1 MNHSSLT
8 PNHQHLIPNHSSFTP
23 NMLSDKL
30 NTVDY
35 HWFLVCT
42 KPGHET
48 ELCALI
54 EREKGKI
61 RNILEVYCPTHTK
74 VYVRRGDNEQRLS
87 FFDGYVFVL
96 ATQGALAEFL
106 RDNNSDAYIWY
117 NRKRTPDEKAVAC
130 TIPESQIRAFRDY
143 NENYADKVIV
153 LERPYSDY
161 AFNAKTDEP
170 NEIVRVVDGPL
181 AGCEGYIC
189 RFHRKKGLVF
199 RVQGIMPGSW
209 LTVTYPNASDLH
221 VVRLHNAEGDR
232 LSIGTEK
239 GRAADLLIGILQGC
253 GYGERTLSLFYE
265 LMERLAANLSLEAL
279 CKYLQKQGE
288 QELHHRL
295 ARLTAK
301 EAELLINLARYE
313 HDTPGYVKE
322 NWPRLIFRPFL
333 TPTSGIEWEEGK
345 NEIELPHKDFTEII
359 RKVDITEEV
368 YYPSKQEDSKV
379 TTTYYAH
386 IASLPA
392 LSRGE
397 SAATEEE
404 QSQPS
409 PLGGEPERG
418 FIFFA
423 NWDDF
428 LSEYFLTAGKA
439 NEKLVSGKVQ
449 KVRNEIT
456 LKETEKLIE
465 SFRNYAP
472 TIYKVLTEPDSAV
485 KVVQDFKV
493 GEESL
498 NVLAITATETDMDK
512 AKDELISTCVRICTE
527 INTTNHLA
535 VWRRYLRTV
544 WLHN

>member
-1 MNHSSLT
+1 M
-8 PNHQHLIPNHSSFTP
+8 P
-23 NMLSDKL
+23 DKL
-30 NTVDY
+30 NSVDY

-42 KPGHET
+42 KPGHEL
-48 ELCALI
+48 ELRALI

-74 VYVRRGDNEQRLS
+74 VYVRRGDNEQRLP

-106 RDNNSDAYIWY
+106 RDNDSDAYIWY
-117 NRKRTPDEKAVAC
+117 NRKRTPDEKAMAC

-153 LERPYSDY
+153 LERPYTDY

-189 RFHRKKGLVF
+189 RFHKKKGLVF
-199 RVQGIMPGSW
+199 RVQGMMPGCW

-239 GRAADLLIGILQGC
+239 GRAADLLVGILQGC
-253 GYGERTLSLFYE
+253 GYGEHTQSLFYE
-265 LMERLAANLSLEAL
+265 LMERLAADLSLEAL
-279 CKYLQKQGE
+279 CKHLQQQGE
-288 QELHHRL
+288 KVLADRL
-295 ARLTAK
+295 AKLTTK

-313 HDTPGYVKE
+313 HDTPGYVRE
-322 NWPRLIFRPFL
+322 NWPQIILRPFL
-333 TPTSGIEWEEGK
+333 TPTSGIEVEEDK
-345 NEIELPHKDFTEII
+345 NEAELPHQDFTEVI
-359 RKVDITEEV
+359 RKLDITEEV
-368 YYPSKQEDSKV
+368 YYPSRQEDGKI
-379 TTTYYAH
+379 TTAYYAH
-386 IASLPA
+386 IGRMEDKS
-392 LSRGE
+392 
-397 SAATEEE
+397 
-404 QSQPS
+404 
-409 PLGGEPERG
+409 G
-418 FIFFA
+418 FIYFA

-428 LSEYFLTAGKA
+428 LREYFLTAGKA
-439 NEKLVSGKVQ
+439 NEKLVSGKVR

-456 LKETEKLIE
+456 LAETEKLIE

-472 TIYKVLTEPDSAV
+472 TLYKVLTEPDSAV
-485 KVVQDFKV
+485 KAVPNFKI
-493 GEESL
+493 GEDLL
-498 NVLAITATETDMDK
+498 NVLAIQSSAQEK
-512 AKDELISTCVRICTE
+512 EAAKDQLIKTCVRVCKE

-544 WLHN
+544 WLHI

>member
-1 MNHSSLT
+1 
-8 PNHQHLIPNHSSFTP
+8 
-23 NMLSDKL
+23 MLSDKL

-42 KPGHET
+42 KPGHEQ
-48 ELCALI
+48 ELCARI
-54 EREKGKI
+54 EREKGNV
-61 RNILEVYCPTHTK
+61 RNILEAYCPTHTK
-74 VYVRRGDNEQRLS
+74 VYVRRGENARRMPL
-87 FFDGYVFVL
+87 FDGYVFVL
-96 ATQGALAEFL
+96 ATQGALAGFL
-106 RDNNSDAYIWY
+106 RDNGPDAYIWH

-130 TIPESQIRAFRDY
+130 TIPESQMRAFRDY

-153 LERPYSDY
+153 LERSYTDY

-221 VVRLHNAEGDR
+221 AVRLHNAEGDR
-232 LSIGTEK
+232 LSVGTEK
-239 GRAADLLIGILQGC
+239 GRAADLLVGILQGC
-253 GYGERTLSLFYE
+253 GYGERTQPLFYE
-265 LMERLAANLSLEAL
+265 LTERLASDLSLEAL
-279 CKYLQKQGE
+279 CRHLQKQGE
-288 QELHHRL
+288 KALADRL
-295 ARLTAK
+295 ARLTTK

-313 HDTPGYVKE
+313 HDTPGYIKE
-322 NWPRLIFRPFL
+322 NWPRIILRPFL
-333 TPTSGIEWEEGK
+333 TPTSGIEMEEDK
-345 NEIELPHKDFTEII
+345 NEAELPHQDFTEII
-359 RKVDITEEV
+359 RKLDITEEV
-368 YYPSKQEDSKV
+368 YYPSRQEDGKI
-379 TTTYYAH
+379 TTAYYAH
-386 IASLPA
+386 IGRMEDKS
-392 LSRGE
+392 
-397 SAATEEE
+397 
-404 QSQPS
+404 
-409 PLGGEPERG
+409 G
-418 FIFFA
+418 FIYFA

-428 LSEYFLTAGKA
+428 LREYFLTAGKA

-456 LKETEKLIE
+456 LTETEKLIE

-472 TIYKVLTEPDSAV
+472 TLYKVLTEPDSAV
-485 KVVQDFKV
+485 KAVSNFKV
-493 GEESL
+493 GEELL
-498 NVLAITATETDMDK
+498 NVFAIQSSAQEK
-512 AKDELISTCVRICTE
+512 EAAKDQLIKTCVRICKE

>member
-1 MNHSSLT
+1 M
-8 PNHQHLIPNHSSFTP
+8 P
-23 NMLSDKL
+23 DKL
-30 NTVDY
+30 NSVDY

-42 KPGHET
+42 KPGHEL
-48 ELCALI
+48 ELRALI

-74 VYVRRGDNEQRLS
+74 VYVRRGDNEQRLP

-106 RDNNSDAYIWY
+106 RDNDSDAYIWY
-117 NRKRTPDEKAVAC
+117 NRKRTPDEKAMAC

-153 LERPYSDY
+153 LERPYTDY

-189 RFHRKKGLVF
+189 RFHKKKGLVF
-199 RVQGIMPGSW
+199 RVQGMMPGCW

-239 GRAADLLIGILQGC
+239 GRAADLLVGILQGC
-253 GYGERTLSLFYE
+253 GYGEHTQSLFYE
-265 LMERLAANLSLEAL
+265 LMERLAADLSLEAL
-279 CKYLQKQGE
+279 CKHLQKQGE
-288 QELHHRL
+288 KVLADRL
-295 ARLTAK
+295 AKLTTK

-313 HDTPGYVKE
+313 HDTPGYVRE
-322 NWPRLIFRPFL
+322 NWPRIILRPFL
-333 TPTSGIEWEEGK
+333 TPTSGIEMEEDK
-345 NEIELPHKDFTEII
+345 NEVELPHQDFTEII
-359 RKVDITEEV
+359 RKLDITEEV
-368 YYPSKQEDSKV
+368 YYPSRQEDGKI
-379 TTTYYAH
+379 TTAYYAH
-386 IASLPA
+386 IGRMEDKS
-392 LSRGE
+392 
-397 SAATEEE
+397 
-404 QSQPS
+404 
-409 PLGGEPERG
+409 G
-418 FIFFA
+418 FIYFA

-428 LSEYFLTAGKA
+428 LREYFLTAGKA
-439 NEKLVSGKVQ
+439 NEKLVSGKVR

-456 LKETEKLIE
+456 LTETEKLIE

-472 TIYKVLTEPDSAV
+472 TLYKVLTEPDSAV
-485 KVVQDFKV
+485 KAVPNFKV
-493 GEESL
+493 GEELL
-498 NVLAITATETDMDK
+498 NVLAIRSSAQEK
-512 AKDELISTCVRICTE
+512 EAAKDQLIKTCVRVCKE

-544 WLHN
+544 WLHI

>member
-1 MNHSSLT
+1 M
-8 PNHQHLIPNHSSFTP
+8 P
-23 NMLSDKL
+23 DKL
-30 NTVDY
+30 NSVDY

-42 KPGHET
+42 KPGHEL
-48 ELCALI
+48 ELRALI

-74 VYVRRGDNEQRLS
+74 VYVRRGDNEQRLP

-106 RDNNSDAYIWY
+106 RDNDSDAYIWY

-153 LERPYSDY
+153 LERPYTDY

-189 RFHRKKGLVF
+189 RFHKKKGLVF
-199 RVQGIMPGSW
+199 RVQGMMPGCW

-239 GRAADLLIGILQGC
+239 GRAADLLVGILQGC
-253 GYGERTLSLFYE
+253 GYGERTQSLFYE
-265 LMERLAANLSLEAL
+265 LMERLAADLSLEAL
-279 CKYLQKQGE
+279 CKHLQKQGE
-288 QELHHRL
+288 KVLADRL
-295 ARLTAK
+295 AQLTTK

-313 HDTPGYVKE
+313 HDTPGYVRE
-322 NWPRLIFRPFL
+322 NWPRIILRPFL
-333 TPTSGIEWEEGK
+333 TPTSGIEMEEDK
-345 NEIELPHKDFTEII
+345 NEVELPHQDFTEII
-359 RKVDITEEV
+359 RKLDITEEV
-368 YYPSKQEDSKV
+368 YYPSKQEDGKI

-386 IASLPA
+386 IGRMEDKS
-392 LSRGE
+392 
-397 SAATEEE
+397 
-404 QSQPS
+404 
-409 PLGGEPERG
+409 G
-418 FIFFA
+418 FIYFA

-428 LSEYFLTAGKA
+428 LREYFLTAGKA

-456 LKETEKLIE
+456 LAETEKLIE

-472 TIYKVLTEPDSAV
+472 TLYKVLTEPDSAV
-485 KVVQDFKV
+485 KAVPNFKI
-493 GEESL
+493 GEDLL
-498 NVLAITATETDMDK
+498 NVLAIQSSAQDK
-512 AKDELISTCVRICTE
+512 EAAKDQLIKTCVRVCKE

-544 WLHN
+544 WLHI

>member
-1 MNHSSLT
+1 M
-8 PNHQHLIPNHSSFTP
+8 P
-23 NMLSDKL
+23 DKL
-30 NTVDY
+30 NSVDY

-42 KPGHET
+42 KPGHEL
-48 ELCALI
+48 ELRALI

-74 VYVRRGDNEQRLS
+74 VYVRRGDNEQRLP

-106 RDNNSDAYIWY
+106 RDNDSDAYIWY
-117 NRKRTPDEKAVAC
+117 NRKRTPDEKAMAC

-153 LERPYSDY
+153 LERPYTDY

-189 RFHRKKGLVF
+189 RFHKKKGLVF
-199 RVQGIMPGSW
+199 RVQGMMPGCW

-239 GRAADLLIGILQGC
+239 GRAADLLVGILQGC
-253 GYGERTLSLFYE
+253 GYGEHTQSLFYE
-265 LMERLAANLSLEAL
+265 LMERLAADLSLEAL
-279 CKYLQKQGE
+279 CKHPQKQGE
-288 QELHHRL
+288 KVLADRL
-295 ARLTAK
+295 AKLTTK

-313 HDTPGYVKE
+313 HDTPGYVRE
-322 NWPRLIFRPFL
+322 NWPRIILRPFL
-333 TPTSGIEWEEGK
+333 TPTSGIEMEEDK
-345 NEIELPHKDFTEII
+345 NEAELPHQDFTEII
-359 RKVDITEEV
+359 RKLDITEEV
-368 YYPSKQEDSKV
+368 YYPSRQEDGKI
-379 TTTYYAH
+379 TTAYYAH
-386 IASLPA
+386 IGRMEDKS
-392 LSRGE
+392 
-397 SAATEEE
+397 
-404 QSQPS
+404 
-409 PLGGEPERG
+409 G
-418 FIFFA
+418 FIYFA

-428 LSEYFLTAGKA
+428 LREYFLTAGKA

-456 LKETEKLIE
+456 LAETEKLIE
-465 SFRNYAP
+465 SFHNYAP
-472 TIYKVLTEPDSAV
+472 TLYKVLREPDSAV
-485 KVVQDFKV
+485 KAMQDFKV
-493 GEESL
+493 GEELL
-498 NVLAITATETDMDK
+498 NVFAIRSSAQDK
-512 AKDELISTCVRICTE
+512 EAAKDQLIKTCFRVCTE

-544 WLHN
+544 WLHI

>member
-1 MNHSSLT
+1 
-8 PNHQHLIPNHSSFTP
+8 
-23 NMLSDKL
+23 MLSDKL

-42 KPGHET
+42 KPGHEP

-74 VYVRRGDNEQRLS
+74 VYVRRGDNEQRLP

-106 RDNNSDAYIWY
+106 RDNDSGAYIWY
-117 NRKRTPDEKAVAC
+117 NRKRTPDEKAVVC
-130 TIPESQIRAFRDY
+130 TVPESQMRAFRDY

-153 LERPYSDY
+153 LERPYTDY
-161 AFNAKTDEP
+161 AINAKTDEP

-189 RFHRKKGLVF
+189 RFHKKKGLVF

-239 GRAADLLIGILQGC
+239 ERAVDLLVGILQGC
-253 GYGERTLSLFYE
+253 GYGERTQAMLYG
-265 LMERLAANLSLEAL
+265 LMERLAADLSLEAL
-279 CKYLQKQGE
+279 CKHLQKQGE
-288 QELHHRL
+288 KALTDRL
-295 ARLTAK
+295 AKLTTQ

-322 NWPRLIFRPFL
+322 NWPRITLRPFL
-333 TPTSGIEWEEGK
+333 TPTSGIEMEEGK
-345 NEIELPHKDFTEII
+345 NEVELQHKDYTEII
-359 RKVDITEEV
+359 RRVDITEEV
-368 YYPSKQEDSKV
+368 YYPSRQEDGK
-379 TTTYYAH
+379 TTTAYYAH
-386 IASLPA
+386 IGRMEDKS
-392 LSRGE
+392 
-397 SAATEEE
+397 
-404 QSQPS
+404 
-409 PLGGEPERG
+409 G
-418 FIFFA
+418 FIYFA

-428 LSEYFLTAGKA
+428 LRGYFLTAGKA

-449 KVRNEIT
+449 KVRNGIT
-456 LKETEKLIE
+456 LTETEKLIE

-472 TIYKVLTEPDSAV
+472 TLYKVLTDADSAV
-485 KVVQDFKV
+485 KAVPNFKV
-493 GEESL
+493 GENTM
-498 NVLAITATETDMDK
+498 NVLAIQSSAQDK
-512 AKDELISTCVRICTE
+512 EAAKDQLIKTCVRVCKE

>member
-1 MNHSSLT
+1 M
-8 PNHQHLIPNHSSFTP
+8 P
-23 NMLSDKL
+23 DKL
-30 NTVDY
+30 NSVDY

-42 KPGHET
+42 KPGHEL
-48 ELCALI
+48 ELRALI

-74 VYVRRGDNEQRLS
+74 VYVRRGDNEQRLP

-106 RDNNSDAYIWY
+106 RDNDSDAYIWY
-117 NRKRTPDEKAVAC
+117 NRKRTPDEKAMAC

-153 LERPYSDY
+153 LERPYTDY

-189 RFHRKKGLVF
+189 RFHKKKGLVF
-199 RVQGIMPGSW
+199 RVQGMMPGCW

-239 GRAADLLIGILQGC
+239 GRAADLLVGILQGC
-253 GYGERTLSLFYE
+253 GYGEHTQSLFYE
-265 LMERLAANLSLEAL
+265 LMERLAADLSLEAL
-279 CKYLQKQGE
+279 CKHLQKQGE
-288 QELHHRL
+288 KVLADRL
-295 ARLTAK
+295 AKLTTK

-313 HDTPGYVKE
+313 HDTPGYVRE
-322 NWPRLIFRPFL
+322 NWPRIILRPFL
-333 TPTSGIEWEEGK
+333 TPTSGIEMEEDK
-345 NEIELPHKDFTEII
+345 NEVELPHQDFTEVI
-359 RKVDITEEV
+359 RKLDITEEV
-368 YYPSKQEDSKV
+368 YYPSRQEDGKI
-379 TTTYYAH
+379 TTAYYAH
-386 IASLPA
+386 IGRMEDKS
-392 LSRGE
+392 
-397 SAATEEE
+397 
-404 QSQPS
+404 
-409 PLGGEPERG
+409 G
-418 FIFFA
+418 FIYFA

-428 LSEYFLTAGKA
+428 LREYFLTAGKA
-439 NEKLVSGKVQ
+439 NEKLVSGKVR

-456 LKETEKLIE
+456 LAETEKLIE

-472 TIYKVLTEPDSAV
+472 TLYKVLREPDSAV
-485 KVVQDFKV
+485 KAVPNFKI
-493 GEESL
+493 GEDL
-498 NVLAITATETDMDK
+498 QNVFAIRSSAQEK
-512 AKDELISTCVRICTE
+512 EAAKDQLIKTCVRVCKE

-544 WLHN
+544 WLHI

>member
-1 MNHSSLT
+1 M
-8 PNHQHLIPNHSSFTP
+8 P
-23 NMLSDKL
+23 DKL
-30 NTVDY
+30 NSVDY

-42 KPGHET
+42 KPGHEL
-48 ELCALI
+48 ELRALI

-74 VYVRRGDNEQRLS
+74 VYVRRGDNEQRLP

-106 RDNNSDAYIWY
+106 RDNDSDAYIWY
-117 NRKRTPDEKAVAC
+117 NRKRTPDEKAMAC

-153 LERPYSDY
+153 LERPYTDY

-189 RFHRKKGLVF
+189 RFHKKKGLVF
-199 RVQGIMPGSW
+199 RVQGMMPGCW

-239 GRAADLLIGILQGC
+239 GRAADLLVGILQGC
-253 GYGERTLSLFYE
+253 GYGEHTQSLFYE
-265 LMERLAANLSLEAL
+265 LMERLAADLSLEAL
-279 CKYLQKQGE
+279 CKHLQKQGE
-288 QELHHRL
+288 KVLADRL
-295 ARLTAK
+295 AKLTTK

-313 HDTPGYVKE
+313 HDTPGYVRE
-322 NWPRLIFRPFL
+322 NWPRIILRPFL
-333 TPTSGIEWEEGK
+333 TPTSGIEMEEDK
-345 NEIELPHKDFTEII
+345 NEAELPHQDFTEII
-359 RKVDITEEV
+359 RKLDITEEV
-368 YYPSKQEDSKV
+368 YYPSRQEDGKI
-379 TTTYYAH
+379 TTAYYAH
-386 IASLPA
+386 IGRMEDKS
-392 LSRGE
+392 
-397 SAATEEE
+397 
-404 QSQPS
+404 
-409 PLGGEPERG
+409 G
-418 FIFFA
+418 FIYFA

-428 LSEYFLTAGKA
+428 LREYFLTAGKA

-456 LKETEKLIE
+456 LAETEKLIE
-465 SFRNYAP
+465 SFHNYAP
-472 TIYKVLTEPDSAV
+472 TLYKVLREPDSAV
-485 KVVQDFKV
+485 KAVPNFKI
-493 GEESL
+493 GEDLL
-498 NVLAITATETDMDK
+498 NVLAIQSSAQEK
-512 AKDELISTCVRICTE
+512 EAAKDQLIKTCVRVCTE

-544 WLHN
+544 WLHI

>member
-1 MNHSSLT
+1 
-8 PNHQHLIPNHSSFTP
+8 
-23 NMLSDKL
+23 MLSDKL

-42 KPGHET
+42 KPGHEP

-74 VYVRRGDNEQRLS
+74 VYVRRGDNEQRLP

-106 RDNNSDAYIWY
+106 RDNDSGAYIWY
-117 NRKRTPDEKAVAC
+117 NRKRTPDEKAVVC
-130 TIPESQIRAFRDY
+130 TVPESQMRAFRDY

-153 LERPYSDY
+153 LERPYTDY
-161 AFNAKTDEP
+161 AINAKTDEP

-189 RFHRKKGLVF
+189 RFHKKKGLVF

-239 GRAADLLIGILQGC
+239 ERAVDLLVGILQGC
-253 GYGERTLSLFYE
+253 GYGERTQAMLYG
-265 LMERLAANLSLEAL
+265 LMERLAADLSLEAL
-279 CKYLQKQGE
+279 CKHLQKQGE
-288 QELHHRL
+288 KALTDRL
-295 ARLTAK
+295 AKLTTQ

-322 NWPRLIFRPFL
+322 NWPRITLRPSL
-333 TPTSGIEWEEGK
+333 TPTLGIEMEEGK
-345 NEIELPHKDFTEII
+345 NEVELQHKDFTEII
-359 RKVDITEEV
+359 RRVDITEEV
-368 YYPSKQEDSKV
+368 YYPSRQEDGK
-379 TTTYYAH
+379 TTTAYYAH
-386 IASLPA
+386 IGRMEDKS
-392 LSRGE
+392 
-397 SAATEEE
+397 
-404 QSQPS
+404 
-409 PLGGEPERG
+409 G
-418 FIFFA
+418 FIYFA

-428 LSEYFLTAGKA
+428 LRGYFLTAGKA

-449 KVRNEIT
+449 KVRNGIT
-456 LKETEKLIE
+456 LTETEKLIE

-472 TIYKVLTEPDSAV
+472 TLYKVLTDADSAV
-485 KVVQDFKV
+485 KAVPNFKV
-493 GEESL
+493 GENTM
-498 NVLAITATETDMDK
+498 NVLAIQSSAQDK
-512 AKDELISTCVRICTE
+512 EAAKDQLIKTCVRVCKE

>member
-1 MNHSSLT
+1 M
-8 PNHQHLIPNHSSFTP
+8 P
-23 NMLSDKL
+23 DKL
-30 NTVDY
+30 NSVDY

-42 KPGHET
+42 KPGHEL
-48 ELCALI
+48 ELRALI

-74 VYVRRGDNEQRLS
+74 VYVRRGDNEQRLP

-106 RDNNSDAYIWY
+106 RDNDSDAYIWY

-153 LERPYSDY
+153 LERPYTDY

-189 RFHRKKGLVF
+189 RFHKKKGLVF
-199 RVQGIMPGSW
+199 RVQGMMPGCW

-239 GRAADLLIGILQGC
+239 GRAADLLVGILQGC
-253 GYGERTLSLFYE
+253 GYGEHTQSLFYE
-265 LMERLAANLSLEAL
+265 LMERLAADLSLEAL
-279 CKYLQKQGE
+279 CKHLQKQGE
-288 QELHHRL
+288 KVLADRL
-295 ARLTAK
+295 AKLTTK

-313 HDTPGYVKE
+313 HDTPGYVRE
-322 NWPRLIFRPFL
+322 NWPRIILRPFL
-333 TPTSGIEWEEGK
+333 TPTSGIEMEEDK
-345 NEIELPHKDFTEII
+345 NEAELPHQDFTEVI
-359 RKVDITEEV
+359 RKLDITEEV
-368 YYPSKQEDSKV
+368 YYPSKQEDGKI

-386 IASLPA
+386 IGRMEDKS
-392 LSRGE
+392 
-397 SAATEEE
+397 
-404 QSQPS
+404 
-409 PLGGEPERG
+409 G
-418 FIFFA
+418 FIYFA

-428 LSEYFLTAGKA
+428 LREYFLTAGKA
-439 NEKLVSGKVQ
+439 NEKLVSGKVR

-456 LKETEKLIE
+456 LTETEKLIE

-472 TIYKVLTEPDSAV
+472 TLYKVLTDMDSAV
-485 KVVQDFKV
+485 KAMQDFKV
-493 GEESL
+493 GEELL
-498 NVLAITATETDMDK
+498 NVLAIRSSAQEK
-512 AKDELISTCVRICTE
+512 EAAKDQLIKTCVRVCKE

-544 WLHN
+544 WLHI

>member
-1 MNHSSLT
+1 M
-8 PNHQHLIPNHSSFTP
+8 P
-23 NMLSDKL
+23 DKL
-30 NTVDY
+30 NSVDY

-42 KPGHET
+42 KPGHEL
-48 ELCALI
+48 ELRALI

-74 VYVRRGDNEQRLS
+74 VYVRRGDNEQRLP

-106 RDNNSDAYIWY
+106 RDNDSDAYIWY
-117 NRKRTPDEKAVAC
+117 NRKRTPDEKAMAC

-153 LERPYSDY
+153 LERPYTDY

-189 RFHRKKGLVF
+189 RFHKKKGLVF
-199 RVQGIMPGSW
+199 RVQGMMPGCW

-239 GRAADLLIGILQGC
+239 GRAADLLVGILQGC
-253 GYGERTLSLFYE
+253 GYGEHTQSLFYE
-265 LMERLAANLSLEAL
+265 LMERLAADLSLEAL
-279 CKYLQKQGE
+279 CKHLQKQGE
-288 QELHHRL
+288 KVLADRL
-295 ARLTAK
+295 AKLTTK

-313 HDTPGYVKE
+313 HDTPGYVRE
-322 NWPRLIFRPFL
+322 NWPRIILRPFL
-333 TPTSGIEWEEGK
+333 TPTSGIEMEEDK
-345 NEIELPHKDFTEII
+345 NEAELPHQDFTEVI
-359 RKVDITEEV
+359 RKLDITEEV
-368 YYPSKQEDSKV
+368 YYPSRQEDGKI
-379 TTTYYAH
+379 TTAYYAH
-386 IASLPA
+386 IGRMEDKS
-392 LSRGE
+392 
-397 SAATEEE
+397 
-404 QSQPS
+404 
-409 PLGGEPERG
+409 G
-418 FIFFA
+418 FIYFA

-428 LSEYFLTAGKA
+428 LREYFLTAGKA
-439 NEKLVSGKVQ
+439 NEKLVSGKVR

-456 LKETEKLIE
+456 LTETEKLIE

-472 TIYKVLTEPDSAV
+472 TLYKVLTDMDSAV
-485 KVVQDFKV
+485 KAVPNFKI
-493 GEESL
+493 GEDLL
-498 NVLAITATETDMDK
+498 NVLAIRSSAQDK
-512 AKDELISTCVRICTE
+512 EAAKDQLIKTCVRVCTE

-544 WLHN
+544 WLHI

>member
-1 MNHSSLT
+1 M
-8 PNHQHLIPNHSSFTP
+8 P
-23 NMLSDKL
+23 DKL
-30 NTVDY
+30 NSVDY

-42 KPGHET
+42 KPGHEL
-48 ELCALI
+48 ELRALI

-74 VYVRRGDNEQRLS
+74 VYVRRGDNEQRLP

-106 RDNNSDAYIWY
+106 RDNDSDAYIWY

-153 LERPYSDY
+153 LERPYTDY

-189 RFHRKKGLVF
+189 RFHKKKGLVF
-199 RVQGIMPGSW
+199 RVQGMMPGCW
-209 LTVTYPNASDLH
+209 LTVTYPNVSDLH

-239 GRAADLLIGILQGC
+239 GRAADLLVGILQGC
-253 GYGERTLSLFYE
+253 GYGEHTQSLFYE
-265 LMERLAANLSLEAL
+265 LMERLAADLSLEAL
-279 CKYLQKQGE
+279 CKHLQKQGE
-288 QELHHRL
+288 KVLADRL
-295 ARLTAK
+295 AKLTTK

-313 HDTPGYVKE
+313 HDTPGYVRE
-322 NWPRLIFRPFL
+322 NWPRIILRPFL
-333 TPTSGIEWEEGK
+333 TPTSGIEMEEDK
-345 NEIELPHKDFTEII
+345 NEVELPHQDFTEII
-359 RKVDITEEV
+359 RKLDITEEV
-368 YYPSKQEDSKV
+368 YYPSRQEDGKI
-379 TTTYYAH
+379 TTAYYAH
-386 IASLPA
+386 IGRMEDKS
-392 LSRGE
+392 
-397 SAATEEE
+397 
-404 QSQPS
+404 
-409 PLGGEPERG
+409 G
-418 FIFFA
+418 FIYFA

-428 LSEYFLTAGKA
+428 LREYFLTAGKA
-439 NEKLVSGKVQ
+439 NEKLVSGKVR

-456 LKETEKLIE
+456 LAETEKLIE

-472 TIYKVLTEPDSAV
+472 TLYKVLTEPDSAV
-485 KVVQDFKV
+485 RAVPNFKV
-493 GEESL
+493 GEDLL
-498 NVLAITATETDMDK
+498 NVLTIQSSAQEKEA
-512 AKDELISTCVRICTE
+512 AKDQLIKTCVRVCTE

-544 WLHN
+544 WLHI

>member
-1 MNHSSLT
+1 M
-8 PNHQHLIPNHSSFTP
+8 P
-23 NMLSDKL
+23 DKL
-30 NTVDY
+30 NSVDY

-42 KPGHET
+42 KPGHEL
-48 ELCALI
+48 ELRALI

-74 VYVRRGDNEQRLS
+74 VYVRRGDNEQRLP

-106 RDNNSDAYIWY
+106 RDNDSDAYIWY
-117 NRKRTPDEKAVAC
+117 NRKRTPDEKAMAC

-153 LERPYSDY
+153 LERPYTDY

-189 RFHRKKGLVF
+189 RFHKKKGLVF
-199 RVQGIMPGSW
+199 RVQGMMPGCW

-239 GRAADLLIGILQGC
+239 GRAADLLVGILQGC
-253 GYGERTLSLFYE
+253 GYGEHTQSLFYE
-265 LMERLAANLSLEAL
+265 LMERLAADLSLEAL
-279 CKYLQKQGE
+279 CKHLQKQGE
-288 QELHHRL
+288 KVLADRL
-295 ARLTAK
+295 AKLTTK

-313 HDTPGYVKE
+313 HDTPGYVRE
-322 NWPRLIFRPFL
+322 NWPRIILRPFL
-333 TPTSGIEWEEGK
+333 TPTSGIEMEEDK
-345 NEIELPHKDFTEII
+345 NEVELPHQDFTEVI
-359 RKVDITEEV
+359 RKLDITEEV
-368 YYPSKQEDSKV
+368 YYPSRQEDGKI
-379 TTTYYAH
+379 TTAYYAH
-386 IASLPA
+386 IGRMEDKS
-392 LSRGE
+392 
-397 SAATEEE
+397 
-404 QSQPS
+404 
-409 PLGGEPERG
+409 G
-418 FIFFA
+418 FIYFA

-428 LSEYFLTAGKA
+428 LREYFLTAGKA
-439 NEKLVSGKVQ
+439 NEKLVSGKVR

-456 LKETEKLIE
+456 LTETEKLIE

-472 TIYKVLTEPDSAV
+472 TLYKVLTEPDSAV
-485 KVVQDFKV
+485 KAVPNFKV
-493 GEESL
+493 GEDLL
-498 NVLAITATETDMDK
+498 NVFAIQSSAQDK
-512 AKDELISTCVRICTE
+512 EAAKDKLMKTCVRVCTE

-544 WLHN
+544 WLHI

>member
-1 MNHSSLT
+1 M
-8 PNHQHLIPNHSSFTP
+8 
-23 NMLSDKL
+23 
-30 NTVDY
+30 
-35 HWFLVCT
+35 
-42 KPGHET
+42 
-48 ELCALI
+48 
-54 EREKGKI
+54 
-61 RNILEVYCPTHTK
+61 
-74 VYVRRGDNEQRLS
+74 RRGDNEQRLS

-117 NRKRTPDEKAVAC
+117 NRKRTPDEKAAAC

-265 LMERLAANLSLEAL
+265 LMERLAADLSLEAL
-279 CKYLQKQGE
+279 CKHLQKQGE

-295 ARLTAK
+295 AKLTAK

-313 HDTPGYVKE
+313 HDTTGYVKE
-322 NWPRLIFRPFL
+322 NWPSLIFRPFL

-368 YYPSKQEDSKV
+368 YYPSKQEDGKA

-386 IASLPA
+386 IG
-392 LSRGE
+392 RR
-397 SAATEEE
+397 EE
-404 QSQPS
+404 Q
-409 PLGGEPERG
+409 GN
-418 FIFFA
+418 FVFFA

-428 LSEYFLTAGKA
+428 LREYFLTAGKA

-449 KVRNEIT
+449 KVRNETT

-485 KVVQDFKV
+485 KAVQDFKV

-498 NVLAITATETDMDK
+498 NVLAITATEKDMDK

>member
-1 MNHSSLT
+1 M
-8 PNHQHLIPNHSSFTP
+8 P
-23 NMLSDKL
+23 DKL
-30 NTVDY
+30 NSVDY
-35 HWFLVCT
+35 HWFLVCA
-42 KPGHET
+42 KPGHEL
-48 ELCALI
+48 ELRALI

-74 VYVRRGDNEQRLS
+74 VYVRRGDNEQRLP

-106 RDNNSDAYIWY
+106 RDNDSDAYIWY

-153 LERPYSDY
+153 LERPYTDY

-189 RFHRKKGLVF
+189 RFHKKKGLVF
-199 RVQGIMPGSW
+199 RVQGIMPGCW

-232 LSIGTEK
+232 LSISTEK
-239 GRAADLLIGILQGC
+239 GRAADLLVGILQGC
-253 GYGERTLSLFYE
+253 GYGERTQSLFYE
-265 LMERLAANLSLEAL
+265 LMERLAADLSLEAL
-279 CKYLQKQGE
+279 CKHLQQQGE
-288 QELHHRL
+288 KTLADRL
-295 ARLTAK
+295 AKLTIK

-313 HDTPGYVKE
+313 HDTPGYVRE
-322 NWPRLIFRPFL
+322 NWPRIILRPFL
-333 TPTSGIEWEEGK
+333 TPTSGIEIEEDKG
-345 NEIELPHKDFTEII
+345 EVELPHQDFTEII
-359 RKVDITEEV
+359 RKLDITEEV
-368 YYPSKQEDSKV
+368 YYPSKQEDGKITSA
-379 TTTYYAH
+379 YYAH
-386 IASLPA
+386 IGRMEDKS
-392 LSRGE
+392 
-397 SAATEEE
+397 
-404 QSQPS
+404 
-409 PLGGEPERG
+409 G
-418 FIFFA
+418 FIYFA

-428 LSEYFLTAGKA
+428 LREYFLTAGKA
-439 NEKLVSGKVQ
+439 NEKLVSGKVR

-456 LKETEKLIE
+456 LTETEKLIE

-472 TIYKVLTEPDSAV
+472 TLYKVLTDMDSAV
-485 KVVQDFKV
+485 KAMQDFKV
-493 GEESL
+493 GEELL
-498 NVLAITATETDMDK
+498 NVFAIRSSAQEK
-512 AKDELISTCVRICTE
+512 EAAKDQLIKTCVRVCTE

-544 WLHN
+544 WLHI

>member
-1 MNHSSLT
+1 M
-8 PNHQHLIPNHSSFTP
+8 P
-23 NMLSDKL
+23 DKL
-30 NTVDY
+30 NSVDY

-42 KPGHET
+42 KPGHEL
-48 ELCALI
+48 ELRALI

-74 VYVRRGDNEQRLS
+74 VYVRRGDNEQRLP

-106 RDNNSDAYIWY
+106 RNNDSDAYIWY
-117 NRKRTPDEKAVAC
+117 NRKRTPDEKAMAC

-153 LERPYSDY
+153 LERPYTDY

-189 RFHRKKGLVF
+189 RFHKKKGLVF
-199 RVQGIMPGSW
+199 RVQGMMPGCW

-221 VVRLHNAEGDR
+221 AVRLHNAEGDR

-239 GRAADLLIGILQGC
+239 GRAADLLVGILQGC
-253 GYGERTLSLFYE
+253 GYGERTQSLFYE
-265 LMERLAANLSLEAL
+265 LMERLAADLSLEAL
-279 CKYLQKQGE
+279 CRHLQKQGE
-288 QELHHRL
+288 KVLADRL
-295 ARLTAK
+295 AKLTTK

-313 HDTPGYVKE
+313 HDTPGYVRE
-322 NWPRLIFRPFL
+322 NWPRIILRPFL
-333 TPTSGIEWEEGK
+333 TPTSGIEMEEDK
-345 NEIELPHKDFTEII
+345 NEAELPHQDFTEII
-359 RKVDITEEV
+359 RKLDITEEV
-368 YYPSKQEDSKV
+368 YYPSRQEDGKI

-386 IASLPA
+386 IGM
-392 LSRGE
+392 R
-397 SAATEEE
+397 EEME
-404 QSQPS
+404 N
-409 PLGGEPERG
+409 LV
-418 FIFFA
+418 FFA

-428 LSEYFLTAGKA
+428 LREYFLTAGKA

-449 KVRNEIT
+449 KVHNEIT
-456 LKETEKLIE
+456 LAETEKLIE
-465 SFRNYAP
+465 SFHNYAP
-472 TIYKVLTEPDSAV
+472 TLYKVLREPDSAV
-485 KVVQDFKV
+485 KAVPNFKV
-493 GEESL
+493 GEELL
-498 NVLAITATETDMDK
+498 NVLAIQASAQDK
-512 AKDELISTCVRICTE
+512 EAAKDKLMKTCVRVCKE

-544 WLHN
+544 WLHI

>member
-1 MNHSSLT
+1 M
-8 PNHQHLIPNHSSFTP
+8 P
-23 NMLSDKL
+23 DKL
-30 NTVDY
+30 NSVDY

-42 KPGHET
+42 KPGHEL
-48 ELCALI
+48 ELRALI

-74 VYVRRGDNEQRLS
+74 VYVRRGDNEQRLP

-106 RDNNSDAYIWY
+106 RNNDSDAYIWY
-117 NRKRTPDEKAVAC
+117 NRKRTPDEKAMAC

-153 LERPYSDY
+153 LERPYTDY

-189 RFHRKKGLVF
+189 RFHKKKGLVF
-199 RVQGIMPGSW
+199 RVQGMMPGCW

-239 GRAADLLIGILQGC
+239 GRAADLLVGILQGC
-253 GYGERTLSLFYE
+253 GYGERTQSLFYE
-265 LMERLAANLSLEAL
+265 LMERLAADLSLEAL
-279 CKYLQKQGE
+279 CKHLQKQGE
-288 QELHHRL
+288 KVLADRL
-295 ARLTAK
+295 AKLTTK

-313 HDTPGYVKE
+313 HDTPGYVRE
-322 NWPRLIFRPFL
+322 NWPRIILRPFL
-333 TPTSGIEWEEGK
+333 TPTSGIEMEEDK
-345 NEIELPHKDFTEII
+345 NEVELPHQDFTEVI
-359 RKVDITEEV
+359 RKLDITEEV
-368 YYPSKQEDSKV
+368 YYPSRQEDGKI
-379 TTTYYAH
+379 TTAYYAH
-386 IASLPA
+386 IGRMEDKS
-392 LSRGE
+392 
-397 SAATEEE
+397 
-404 QSQPS
+404 
-409 PLGGEPERG
+409 G
-418 FIFFA
+418 FIYFA

-428 LSEYFLTAGKA
+428 LREYFLTAGKA
-439 NEKLVSGKVQ
+439 NEKLVSGKVR

-456 LKETEKLIE
+456 LAETEKLIE

-472 TIYKVLTEPDSAV
+472 TLYKVLTEPDSAV
-485 KVVQDFKV
+485 KAVPNFKI
-493 GEESL
+493 GEDLL
-498 NVLAITATETDMDK
+498 NVLAIQSSAQEK
-512 AKDELISTCVRICTE
+512 EAAKDQLIKTCVRVCKE

-544 WLHN
+544 WLHI

>member
-1 MNHSSLT
+1 M
-8 PNHQHLIPNHSSFTP
+8 P
-23 NMLSDKL
+23 DKL
-30 NTVDY
+30 NSVDY

-42 KPGHET
+42 KPGHEL
-48 ELCALI
+48 ELRALI

-74 VYVRRGDNEQRLS
+74 VYVRRGDNEQRLP

-106 RDNNSDAYIWY
+106 RDNDSDAYIWY
-117 NRKRTPDEKAVAC
+117 NRKRTPDEKAMAC

-153 LERPYSDY
+153 LERPYTDY

-189 RFHRKKGLVF
+189 RFHKKKGLVF
-199 RVQGIMPGSW
+199 RVQGMMPGCW

-221 VVRLHNAEGDR
+221 AVRLHNAEGDR

-239 GRAADLLIGILQGC
+239 GRAADLLVGILQGC
-253 GYGERTLSLFYE
+253 GYGERTQSLFYE
-265 LMERLAANLSLEAL
+265 LMERLAADLSLEAL
-279 CKYLQKQGE
+279 CKHLQKQGE
-288 QELHHRL
+288 KVLADRL
-295 ARLTAK
+295 AKLTTK

-313 HDTPGYVKE
+313 HDTPGYVRE
-322 NWPRLIFRPFL
+322 NWPRIILRPFL
-333 TPTSGIEWEEGK
+333 TPTSGIEMEEDK
-345 NEIELPHKDFTEII
+345 NEAELPHQDFTEII
-359 RKVDITEEV
+359 RKLDITEEV
-368 YYPSKQEDSKV
+368 YYPSRQKDGKI
-379 TTTYYAH
+379 TTAYYAH
-386 IASLPA
+386 IGRMEDKS
-392 LSRGE
+392 
-397 SAATEEE
+397 
-404 QSQPS
+404 
-409 PLGGEPERG
+409 G
-418 FIFFA
+418 FIYFA

-428 LSEYFLTAGKA
+428 LREYFLTAGKA
-439 NEKLVSGKVQ
+439 NEKLVSGKVR

-456 LKETEKLIE
+456 LAETEKLIE

-472 TIYKVLTEPDSAV
+472 TLYKVLTDMDSAV
-485 KVVQDFKV
+485 KAMQDFKV
-493 GEESL
+493 GEELL
-498 NVLAITATETDMDK
+498 NVLAIQSSAQDK
-512 AKDELISTCVRICTE
+512 EAAKDQLIKTCVRVCTE

-544 WLHN
+544 WLHI

>member
-1 MNHSSLT
+1 M
-8 PNHQHLIPNHSSFTP
+8 P
-23 NMLSDKL
+23 DKL
-30 NTVDY
+30 NSVDY

-42 KPGHET
+42 KPGHEL
-48 ELCALI
+48 ELRALI

-74 VYVRRGDNEQRLS
+74 VYVRRGDNEQRLP

-106 RDNNSDAYIWY
+106 RDNDSDAYIWY
-117 NRKRTPDEKAVAC
+117 NRKRTPDEKAMAC

-153 LERPYSDY
+153 LERPYTDY

-189 RFHRKKGLVF
+189 RFHKKKGLVF
-199 RVQGIMPGSW
+199 RVQGMMPGCW

-239 GRAADLLIGILQGC
+239 GRAADLLAGVLQGC
-253 GYGERTLSLFYE
+253 GYGEHTQSLFYE
-265 LMERLAANLSLEAL
+265 LMERLAADLSLEAL
-279 CKYLQKQGE
+279 CKHLQKQGE
-288 QELHHRL
+288 KVLADRL
-295 ARLTAK
+295 AKLTTK

-313 HDTPGYVKE
+313 HDTPGYVRE
-322 NWPRLIFRPFL
+322 NWPRIILRPFL
-333 TPTSGIEWEEGK
+333 TPTSGIKMEEDK
-345 NEIELPHKDFTEII
+345 NEVELPHQDFTEII
-359 RKVDITEEV
+359 RKLDITEEV
-368 YYPSKQEDSKV
+368 YYPSRQEDGKI
-379 TTTYYAH
+379 TTAYYAH
-386 IASLPA
+386 IGRMEDKS
-392 LSRGE
+392 
-397 SAATEEE
+397 
-404 QSQPS
+404 
-409 PLGGEPERG
+409 G
-418 FIFFA
+418 FIYFA

-428 LSEYFLTAGKA
+428 LREYFLTAGKA
-439 NEKLVSGKVQ
+439 NEKLVSGKVR

-456 LKETEKLIE
+456 LAETEKLIE

-472 TIYKVLTEPDSAV
+472 TLYKVLTEPDSAV
-485 KVVQDFKV
+485 KAMQDFKV
-493 GEESL
+493 GEELL
-498 NVLAITATETDMDK
+498 NVLAIQSSAQEK
-512 AKDELISTCVRICTE
+512 EAAKDQLIKTCVRVCTE

-544 WLHN
+544 WLHI

>member
-1 MNHSSLT
+1 M
-8 PNHQHLIPNHSSFTP
+8 P
-23 NMLSDKL
+23 DKL
-30 NTVDY
+30 NSVDY

-42 KPGHET
+42 KPGHEL
-48 ELCALI
+48 ELRALI
-54 EREKGKI
+54 EREMGKI

-74 VYVRRGDNEQRLS
+74 VYVRRGDNEQRLP

-106 RDNNSDAYIWY
+106 RKNDSDAYIWY

-153 LERPYSDY
+153 LERPYTDY

-189 RFHRKKGLVF
+189 RFHKKKGLVF
-199 RVQGIMPGSW
+199 RVQGMMPGCW

-221 VVRLHNAEGDR
+221 AVRLHNAEGDR

-239 GRAADLLIGILQGC
+239 GRAADLLVGVLQGC
-253 GYGERTLSLFYE
+253 GYGERTQSLFYE
-265 LMERLAANLSLEAL
+265 LMERLAADLSLEAL
-279 CKYLQKQGE
+279 CKHLQKQGE
-288 QELHHRL
+288 KVLADRL
-295 ARLTAK
+295 AKLTTK

-313 HDTPGYVKE
+313 HDTPGYVRE
-322 NWPRLIFRPFL
+322 NWPRIILRPFL
-333 TPTSGIEWEEGK
+333 TPTSGIEMEEDK
-345 NEIELPHKDFTEII
+345 NEAELPHQDFTEVI
-359 RKVDITEEV
+359 RKLDITEEV
-368 YYPSKQEDSKV
+368 YYPSKQEDGKI

-386 IASLPA
+386 IGM
-392 LSRGE
+392 R
-397 SAATEEE
+397 EEME
-404 QSQPS
+404 N
-409 PLGGEPERG
+409 LV
-418 FIFFA
+418 FFA

-428 LSEYFLTAGKA
+428 LREYFLTAGKA
-439 NEKLVSGKVQ
+439 NEKLVSGKVR

-456 LKETEKLIE
+456 LAETEKLIE

-472 TIYKVLTEPDSAV
+472 TLYKVLTDMDSAV
-485 KVVQDFKV
+485 KAMQDFKV
-493 GEESL
+493 GEELL
-498 NVLAITATETDMDK
+498 NVLAIQASAQDK
-512 AKDELISTCVRICTE
+512 EAAKDKLMKTCVRVCTE

-544 WLHN
+544 WLHI